1 MINILQLM
9 ALKKMIVILIKCCY
23 KSIKLKQLFG
33 ESLFFSLI
41 CYINENNMKTNFPRA
56 ILKIAL
62 FIGVSSVWAQQ
73 NPVTETVKVNNYDYY
88 DAFAPNFYSNNG
100 TPTRAASGQ
109 PGAEYWQN
117 RADYKINVKLDA
129 ALNQISGTDEITYTN
144 NSPDKLSFLWLNLDQ
159 NLFKEDSRGNAVVPL
174 TGSRNGAQGQVFD
187 GGNKIKSV
195 KVISGKK
202 KTETEVKYIV
212 TDTRMQI
219 FLPEELAA
227 KGGTVKIKIDFSFIA
242 PFEGSDRM
250 GVLETKNGKIFTIAQ
265 WYPRMCVY
273 DDVRGWNTA
282 PYLGASEFYLEYG
295 DFEVNI
301 TTPSNHYVVASGEL
315 VNGAEVFSAE
325 QFKRYKEAS
334 LSDKTVMIRSAQE
347 VAAASGASATG
358 EKTWRFKMKNS
369 RDFSW
374 ASSPAFILDG
384 VKINLPSGKKS
395 LALSAYPVESD
406 GNDAWGRSTE
416 YVKACIEHYSEKWF
430 EYPYPAAVNVAGNEG
445 GMEYPGIVFCS
456 WESKGKDLWGVT
468 DHEFGH
474 IWFPMIVGSN
484 ERLFAWMDEGFN
496 TFINSLST
504 EAFNNGEYKEE
515 PMNLH
520 HYAESFTRPDL
531 ETIMSSP
538 DNMKEAN
545 IGMLCYFKPS
555 SGLIILREQILGKE
569 RFDIAFKTYIERW
582 AYKHPTPD
590 DFFRSMENVA
600 GEDLSW
606 FWRSWYVNNWRFDQ
620 AVNSVKYVKN
630 DPAKGAIITVENLD
644 KMPMPI
650 ILDIKTK
657 SGKVARVNLP
667 VEIWQRNKQWSFK
680 HNSTEEI
687 ESIIIDPDHVFPDH
701 NSENNTWTSGKGLIE
716 KDVILDPYLGVF
728 STKNAPIKIT
738 ITEKNS
744 VLNVEITDFPKFS
757 IEPVAD
763 KKDTFISSR
772 AGLSFTFNEAKNGFD
787 MTILGNGQVIPFKR
801 D

>member
-1 MINILQLM
+1 
-9 ALKKMIVILIKCCY
+9 
-23 KSIKLKQLFG
+23 
-33 ESLFFSLI
+33 
-41 CYINENNMKTNFPRA
+41 MKTNFPKA
-56 ILKIAL
+56 ILGMAL
-62 FIGVSSVWAQQ
+62 FIGISSVWAQQ
-73 NPVTETVKVNNYDYY
+73 TPTSTVTSSVNNYDYH
-88 DAFAPNFYSNNG
+88 DAFAPHFYTKNG

-109 PGAEYWQN
+109 PGVEYWQN
-117 RADYKINVKLDA
+117 RADYQINVKLNA
-129 ALNQISGTDEITYTN
+129 VTNEIIGTDEITYTN
-144 NSPDKLSFLWLNLDQ
+144 NSPDELSFVWLNLEQ
-159 NLFKEDSRGNAVVPL
+159 NLFKIDSRGNAVVPL
-174 TGSRNGAQGQVFD
+174 NGSRNGAQGQIFD
-187 GGNKIKSV
+187 GGYKIKSV

-202 KTETEVKYIV
+202 KTETEAKFIV

-219 FLPEELAA
+219 FLPQQLAS
-227 KGGTVKIKIDFSFIA
+227 KGGSVKIKIEYSFIA

-295 DFEVNI
+295 DFDVNI
-301 TTPSNHYVVASGEL
+301 TVPANHYVVGSGEL
-315 VNGAEVFSAE
+315 LNGSEVFSAD

-334 LSDKTVMIRSAQE
+334 QSDKTVMIRSAEE
-347 VAAASGASATG
+347 VTASANG
-358 EKTWRFKMKNS
+358 NSSAEKTWHFQIKNS

-384 VKINLPSGKKS
+384 AKINLPSGKKS
-395 LALSAYPVESD
+395 LALSAYPVESA
-406 GNDAWGRSTE
+406 GNDAYGRSTE
-416 YVKACIEHYSEKWF
+416 YVKASIEHYSKQWF
-430 EYPYPAAVNVAGNEG
+430 EYPYPAATNVAGNEG

-504 EAFNNGEYKEE
+504 EEFNNGEYKEE
-515 PMNLH
+515 ATDLH
-520 HYAESFTRPDL
+520 EVAEQFTRPDL

-545 IGMLCYFKPS
+545 IGMLAYFKPS
-555 SGLIILREQILGKE
+555 AGLIILREQILGKE
-569 RFDIAFKTYIERW
+569 RFDIAFRTYIERW

-620 AVNSVKYVKN
+620 GVNSIKYVKN
-630 DPAKGAIITVENLD
+630 DPKKGAIITVENLD

-650 ILDIKTK
+650 VLDVKTK
-657 SGKVARVNLP
+657 SGKVTRVNLP
-667 VEIWQRNKQWSFK
+667 VEIWQRNKDWSFK

-687 ESIIIDPDHVFPDH
+687 ESITLDPDHVFPDH
-701 NSENNTWTSGKGLIE
+701 NTTNNIWTAGKGKIE
-716 KDVILDPYLGVF
+716 KDIILDSYLGSY
-728 STKNAPIKIT
+728 STKNAPLKIDL
-738 ITEKNS
+738 TEKNS
-744 VLNVEITDFPKFS
+744 ALNVAITNFPKFT
-757 IEPVAD
+757 IEPVAGE
-763 KKDTFISSR
+763 KDTFISKR
-772 AGLSFTFNEAKNGFD
+772 AGLKFKFNEAKTGFD
-787 MTILGNGQVIPFKR
+787 MIILENGQVIPFTKN
-801 D
+801 

>member
-1 MINILQLM
+1 
-9 ALKKMIVILIKCCY
+9 
-23 KSIKLKQLFG
+23 
-33 ESLFFSLI
+33 
-41 CYINENNMKTNFPRA
+41 MKTNFPKA
-56 ILKIAL
+56 LLGMAL
-62 FIGVSSVWAQQ
+62 FIGISSVWAQTPTTTAT
-73 NPVTETVKVNNYDYY
+73 NPVNNYDYH
-88 DAFAPNFYSNNG
+88 DAFAPHFYTKNG

-109 PGAEYWQN
+109 PGVEYWQN
-117 RADYKINVKLDA
+117 RADYQINVKLNA
-129 ALNQISGTDEITYTN
+129 ATNEIIGTDEITYTN
-144 NSPDKLSFLWLNLDQ
+144 NSPDKLSFVWLNLEQ
-159 NLFKEDSRGNAVVPL
+159 NLFKNDSRGNAVVPL
-174 TGSRNGAQGQVFD
+174 TGSRNGAQGQIFD

-202 KTETEVKYIV
+202 KTETEVKYII

-219 FLPEELAA
+219 FLPQELAS
-227 KGGTVKIKIDFSFIA
+227 KGGTVKIKIEFSFIA

-295 DFEVNI
+295 DFDVKI
-301 TTPSNHYVVASGEL
+301 TAPANHYVVGSGEL
-315 VNGAEVFSAE
+315 LNGSEVFSSE
-325 QFKRYKEAS
+325 QFKRYKEAGN
-334 LSDKTVMIRSAQE
+334 SDKTIVIRSADE
-347 VAAASGASATG
+347 VAATANANSAT
-358 EKTWRFKMKNS
+358 EKTWHFQIKNS

-374 ASSPAFILDG
+374 ASSPAFVLDG
-384 VKINLPSGKKS
+384 AKINLPSGKKS
-395 LALSAYPVESD
+395 LALSAYPVESA

-416 YVKACIEHYSEKWF
+416 YVKASIEHYSKQWF
-430 EYPYPAAVNVAGNEG
+430 EYPYPAATNVAGNEG

-504 EAFNNGEYKEE
+504 EAFNNGEYKEIPTDLHQMAE
-515 PMNLH
+515 P
-520 HYAESFTRPDL
+520 FTRPDL

-545 IGMLCYFKPS
+545 IGMLAYFKPS
-555 SGLIILREQILGKE
+555 AGLTILREQVLGKE
-569 RFDIAFKTYIERW
+569 RFDIAFRTYIERW

-620 AVNSVKYVKN
+620 GVNSIKYVKN
-630 DPAKGAIITVENLD
+630 DPKKGVVITIENLD

-650 ILDIKTK
+650 VLEVKTK
-657 SGKVARVNLP
+657 SGKATRVNLP
-667 VEIWQRNKQWSFK
+667 VEIWQRNKDWSFK

-687 ESIIIDPDHVFPDH
+687 ESITLDPDHVFPDY
-701 NSENNTWTSGKGLIE
+701 NDSNNVWTSGKGKVE
-716 KDVILDPYLGVF
+716 KDIILDGYLGTY
-728 STKNAPIKIT
+728 STKNAPLKIEL
-738 ITEKNS
+738 TEKNS
-744 VLNVEITDFPKFS
+744 ALSVEITNFPKFTV
-757 IEPVAD
+757 EPVTSE
-763 KKDTFISSR
+763 KDTFISNR
-772 AGLSFTFNEAKNGFD
+772 AGLKFKFNEAKTGFD
-787 MTILGNGQVIPFKR
+787 MTILENGQVIPFTKN
-801 D
+801 